1 MPWLPPSTT
10 ALPPTT
16 PSGSDHTNQEETEH
30 EQAEHHHHDDGHGP
44 AREHRPDQHAP
55 ARDHGVQDH
64 GGRARHLLLRRAA
77 RNRQDH
83 RRHPLREELDAGLAL
98 LRPPLQA
105 NPRAITAAVYTAVFQ
120 RDAKGT
126 ERQMSSVLKRRMSDG
141 DIGLIADEAH
151 HCGVTGAQQLRYL
164 WDDAHTN
171 GNPFPLLLIG
181 CDVRSQLAK
190 AEEVQSRVGRWVHF
204 DVVTSLTD
212 LRAIATALHPRLA
225 VTSDD
230 VLMRMNDRI
239 ARRSL
244 RNWHQI
250 GKHIKYLPDTD
261 PTAKALTATEI
272 QYLRDLTG
280 IDETAAA

>member
-1 MPWLPPSTT
+1 MSKPNTTTTGMALPENIGQTSTLQRATMAFRIMEAERDISCFDGQPGTGKTT
-10 ALPPTT
+10 AATLGAKNST
-16 PSGSDHTNQEETEH
+16 
-30 EQAEHHHHDDGHGP
+30 
-44 AREHRPDQHAP
+44 
-55 ARDHGVQDH
+55 
-64 GGRARHLLLRRAA
+64 
-77 RNRQDH
+77 
-83 RRHPLREELDAGLAL
+83 LDWRYFVL
-98 LRPPLQA
+98 PLQA

-126 ERQMSSVLKRRMSDG
+126 ERQMSSILKRRMSDG

-181 CDVRSQLAK
+181 CDVRSQLSK

-204 DVVTSLTD
+204 DVVTSPTD

-230 VLMRMNDRI
+230 VLLRMNDRI

-261 PTAKALTATEI
+261 PTAKTAKALTATEI